1 MQTLMNLSFLSNAH
15 AQDAH
20 SVPASALPAGSAT
33 TGAAG
38 AAAAGAQAPQP
49 GPMQML
55 APFAIMF
62 AVIYFFMIRPQQKRM
77 KEHQSLIGALKNGD
91 DVVTNSGI
99 FGKVSGLTEKVVT
112 LEVADQVK
120 IKVLKSQIAQVV
132 KDQIQELA

>member
-1 MQTLMNLSFLSNAH
+1 MNLSFLSNAY
-15 AQDAH
+15 AQDPN
-20 SVPASALPAGSAT
+20 SVPASALPAGST
-33 TGAAG
+33 TAGTQAPAG
-38 AAAAGAQAPQP
+38 APQAAQP

-77 KEHQSLIGALKNGD
+77 KEHQALIGALKNGD

-99 FGKVSGLTEKVVT
+99 FGRVAGLTEKVVT

-132 KDQIQELA
+132 KDQIKDIA